1 MNGFQTIR
9 QQPRVT
15 CTVSQNCKLGS
26 QQYVPWM
33 LILEHAGCRPNKH
46 SEQPFNVIH
55 NVYVSDSQ
63 KKKKKLHPLCHH
75 TTKLCRIKTCWKRS
89 AAKTLCNLSNLP
101 PTFKSQEPWTWD
113 VLLAP
118 VWCIKYIEMWQAVD
132 VWRMIYKL
140 LVRLVIIIIVS
151 VAHFHSE
158 QTALMQ

>member
-1 MNGFQTIR
+1 MYRFTELQIRFPTICPLNVNSGTRWVQAKQTLWTTIQCNPQCICVR
-9 QQPRVT
+9 Q
-15 CTVSQNCKLGS
+15 S
-26 QQYVPWM
+26 
-33 LILEHAGCRPNKH
+33 
-46 SEQPFNVIH
+46 
-55 NVYVSDSQ
+55 